1 MQCGGLGV
9 ALAQTVRHTGKQT
22 GNIMKSLYEIK
33 NAKGI
38 HLCYQVAETAAEAV
52 HAAKVYYGHK
62 SAAFA
67 DFVLVND

>member
-1 MQCGGLGV
+1 
-9 ALAQTVRHTGKQT
+9 
-22 GNIMKSLYEIK
+22 MKNLYNIK

-38 HLCYQVAETAAEAV
+38 HMCYQVASTAEEAL

-67 DFVLVND
+67 DFVRVN

>member
-1 MQCGGLGV
+1 
-9 ALAQTVRHTGKQT
+9 
-22 GNIMKSLYEIK
+22 MKSLYEIK

-67 DFVLVND
+67 DFVRVND